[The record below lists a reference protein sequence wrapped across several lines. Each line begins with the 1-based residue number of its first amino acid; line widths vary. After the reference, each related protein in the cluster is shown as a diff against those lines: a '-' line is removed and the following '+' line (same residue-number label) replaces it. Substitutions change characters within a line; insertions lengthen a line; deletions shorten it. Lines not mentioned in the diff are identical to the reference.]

1 MAARAL
7 SRRATVTDPEP
18 RVDYTRVLVDSSAGP
33 GPGLLGLIG
42 LLLGYAVVVPGLL
55 YAFLGVGWLLERTD
69 GERFSAYYTRAAGY
83 HTVGGLIATHVALA
97 SLIVVVLVLARY
109 LNHRVPRWVAS
120 VQPGI
125 RWRFGL
131 LVGLVAVVVL
141 NLTQLLVRGGVNAH
155 YIVPRHWWAW
165 LLAII
170 ITSPF
175 QAIAEEMFFRGYLMN
190 VISGLSVNL
199 PEKAGRWTSVV
210 VSALVFA
217 LMHGTQNAWLFAD
230 RFAFGL
236 LAGWLVIVTGGLEA
250 GVAAHV
256 VNNLFAFGYAVFL
269 GGGSQAP
276 GPPPPGWGGGP
287 APAPQTRN
295 CTGRSRQIAPPPPR
309 RGHCA
314 VPQRHRLVL
323 GLPTG
328 RLAVL
333 PVPGDARRSPPT
345 TERARH

>member
-1 MAARAL
+1 MATRAV
-7 SRRATVTDPEP
+7 SRQATVTDPEP
-18 RVDYTRVLVDSSAGP
+18 RVDYTRALVDSTAGP
-33 GPGLLGLIG
+33 TPGLLGLIG

-55 YAFLGVGWLLERTD
+55 YAFLGVGWLLERID
-69 GERFSAYYTRAAGY
+69 GEGFGAYYTRASRY
-83 HTVGGLIATHVALA
+83 HTVGGLVATHLALA
-97 SLIVVVLVLARY
+97 SLLIVVLVLARY
-109 LNHRVPRWVAS
+109 VNHRAPRWVAS

-125 RWRFGL
+125 RWKFGL

-141 NLTQLLVRGGVNAH
+141 NLTQLLVRGGVDTH
-155 YIVPRHWWAW
+155 YTVPQHWWVW

-199 PEKAGRWTSVV
+199 PEKARRWTSVV
-210 VSALVFA
+210 VSALIFA

-236 LAGWLVIVTGGLEA
+236 LAGWLVIVTGGIEA

-269 GGGSQAP
+269 GGVSQAR
-276 GPPPPGWGGGP
+276 GMTTMSWMDSAWDIGGFLTIALAGWWIGNLM
-287 APAPQTRN
+287 R
-295 CTGRSRQIAPPPPR
+295 
-309 RGHCA
+309 
-314 VPQRHRLVL
+314 V
-323 GLPTG
+323 
-328 RLAVL
+328 
-333 PVPGDARRSPPT
+333 ARRTP
-345 TERARH
+345 A

>member
-1 MAARAL
+1 MATRAV
-7 SRRATVTDPEP
+7 SRQATVTDPEP
-18 RVDYTRVLVDSSAGP
+18 RVDYTRALVDSTAGLT
-33 GPGLLGLIG
+33 PGLLGLIG

-55 YAFLGVGWLLERTD
+55 YAFLGVGWLLERID
-69 GERFSAYYTRAAGY
+69 GEGFGAYYTRASRY
-83 HTVGGLIATHVALA
+83 HTVGGLVATHLALA
-97 SLIVVVLVLARY
+97 SLLIVVLVLARY
-109 LNHRVPRWVAS
+109 VNHRAPRWVAS

-125 RWRFGL
+125 RWKFGL

-141 NLTQLLVRGGVNAH
+141 NLTQLLVRGGVDTH
-155 YIVPRHWWAW
+155 YTVPQHWWVW

-199 PEKAGRWTSVV
+199 PEKARRWTSVV

-217 LMHGTQNAWLFAD
+217 FMHGTQNAWLFAD

-236 LAGWLVIVTGGLEA
+236 LAGWLVIVTGGIEA

-269 GGGSQAP
+269 GGVSQAR
-276 GPPPPGWGGGP
+276 GMTAMSWVDAAWDVGGFLTIALAGWWIGSLM
-287 APAPQTRN
+287 R
-295 CTGRSRQIAPPPPR
+295 
-309 RGHCA
+309 
-314 VPQRHRLVL
+314 V
-323 GLPTG
+323 
-328 RLAVL
+328 
-333 PVPGDARRSPPT
+333 ARRTP
-345 TERARH
+345 A

>member
-1 MAARAL
+1 M
-7 SRRATVTDPEP
+7 
-18 RVDYTRVLVDSSAGP
+18 
-33 GPGLLGLIG
+33 
-42 LLLGYAVVVPGLL
+42 LLGYAVVVPGLL

-141 NLTQLLVRGGVNAH
+141 NLTQLLVRGGANAH

-217 LMHGTQNAWLFAD
+217 FMHGTQNAWLFAD

-269 GGGSQAP
+269 GGVSQAR
-276 GPPPPGWGGGP
+276 GMTAMSWVDAAWDVGGFLTIALAGWWIGSLM
-287 APAPQTRN
+287 R
-295 CTGRSRQIAPPPPR
+295 
-309 RGHCA
+309 
-314 VPQRHRLVL
+314 V
-323 GLPTG
+323 
-328 RLAVL
+328 
-333 PVPGDARRSPPT
+333 ARRTP
-345 TERARH
+345 A

>member
-1 MAARAL
+1 MATRAV
-7 SRRATVTDPEP
+7 SRQATVTDPEP
-18 RVDYTRVLVDSSAGP
+18 RVDYTRVLVDSGAGP
-33 GPGLLGLIG
+33 APGLLGLIG

-55 YAFLGVGWLLERTD
+55 YAFLGVGWLLERID
-69 GERFSAYYTRAAGY
+69 GEGFGAYYTRASRY
-83 HTVGGLIATHVALA
+83 HTVGGLVATHLALA
-97 SLIVVVLVLARY
+97 SLLIVVLVLARY
-109 LNHRVPRWVAS
+109 VNHRAPRWVAS

-125 RWRFGL
+125 RWKFGL

-141 NLTQLLVRGGVNAH
+141 NLTQLLVRGGVDTH
-155 YIVPRHWWAW
+155 YTVPQHWWVW

-199 PEKAGRWTSVV
+199 PEKARRWTSVV
-210 VSALVFA
+210 VSALIFA

-236 LAGWLVIVTGGLEA
+236 LAGWLVIVTGGIEA

-269 GGGSQAP
+269 GGVSQAR
-276 GPPPPGWGGGP
+276 GMTTMSWMDSAWDIGGFLTIALAGWWIGNLM
-287 APAPQTRN
+287 R
-295 CTGRSRQIAPPPPR
+295 
-309 RGHCA
+309 
-314 VPQRHRLVL
+314 V
-323 GLPTG
+323 
-328 RLAVL
+328 
-333 PVPGDARRSPPT
+333 ARRTP
-345 TERARH
+345 A

>member
-69 GERFSAYYTRAAGY
+69 GEGFSAYYTRAAGY

-141 NLTQLLVRGGVNAH
+141 NLTPLLVRGGANAH
-155 YIVPRHWWAW
+155 
-165 LLAII
+165 
-170 ITSPF
+170 
-175 QAIAEEMFFRGYLMN
+175 
-190 VISGLSVNL
+190 
-199 PEKAGRWTSVV
+199 
-210 VSALVFA
+210 
-217 LMHGTQNAWLFAD
+217 
-230 RFAFGL
+230 
-236 LAGWLVIVTGGLEA
+236 
-250 GVAAHV
+250 
-256 VNNLFAFGYAVFL
+256 
-269 GGGSQAP
+269 
-276 GPPPPGWGGGP
+276 
-287 APAPQTRN
+287 
-295 CTGRSRQIAPPPPR
+295 
-309 RGHCA
+309 
-314 VPQRHRLVL
+314 
-323 GLPTG
+323 
-328 RLAVL
+328 
-333 PVPGDARRSPPT
+333 
-345 TERARH
+345 

>member
-1 MAARAL
+1 MAARVL
-7 SRRATVTDPEP
+7 SRHVTVTDPEP

-199 PEKAGRWTSVV
+199 PEKAGCWTSVV
-210 VSALVFA
+210 VSACMARKTRGFSRIDSPLVCSPV
-217 LMHGTQNAWLFAD
+217 GSSSSQ
-230 RFAFGL
+230 
-236 LAGWLVIVTGGLEA
+236 EA
-250 GVAAHV
+250 
-256 VNNLFAFGYAVFL
+256 
-269 GGGSQAP
+269 S
-276 GPPPPGWGGGP
+276 
-287 APAPQTRN
+287 
-295 CTGRSRQIAPPPPR
+295 
-309 RGHCA
+309 
-314 VPQRHRLVL
+314 
-323 GLPTG
+323 
-328 RLAVL
+328 RLAWRLTSSTTFSPSVMQSFWE
-333 PVPGDARRSPPT
+333 GCRRP
-345 TERARH
+345 AA

>member
-1 MAARAL
+1 MATRAV
-7 SRRATVTDPEP
+7 SRQATVTDPEP
-18 RVDYTRVLVDSSAGP
+18 RVDYTRALVDSTAGLT
-33 GPGLLGLIG
+33 PGLLGLIG

-55 YAFLGVGWLLERTD
+55 YAFLGVGWLLERID
-69 GERFSAYYTRAAGY
+69 GEGFGAYYTRASRY
-83 HTVGGLIATHVALA
+83 HTVGGLVATHLALA
-97 SLIVVVLVLARY
+97 SLLIVVLVLARY
-109 LNHRVPRWVAS
+109 VNHRAPRWVAS

-125 RWRFGL
+125 RWKFGL

-141 NLTQLLVRGGVNAH
+141 NLTQLLVRGGVDTH
-155 YIVPRHWWAW
+155 YTVPQHWWVW

-199 PEKAGRWTSVV
+199 PEKARRWTSVV
-210 VSALVFA
+210 VSALIFA

-236 LAGWLVIVTGGLEA
+236 LAGWLVIVTGGIEA

-269 GGGSQAP
+269 GGVSQAR
-276 GPPPPGWGGGP
+276 GMTTMSWMDSAWDIGGFLTIALAGWWIGNLM
-287 APAPQTRN
+287 R
-295 CTGRSRQIAPPPPR
+295 
-309 RGHCA
+309 
-314 VPQRHRLVL
+314 V
-323 GLPTG
+323 
-328 RLAVL
+328 
-333 PVPGDARRSPPT
+333 ARRTP
-345 TERARH
+345 A

>member
-1 MAARAL
+1 M
-7 SRRATVTDPEP
+7 
-18 RVDYTRVLVDSSAGP
+18 
-33 GPGLLGLIG
+33 
-42 LLLGYAVVVPGLL
+42 
-55 YAFLGVGWLLERTD
+55 
-69 GERFSAYYTRAAGY
+69 
-83 HTVGGLIATHVALA
+83 
-97 SLIVVVLVLARY
+97 
-109 LNHRVPRWVAS
+109 
-120 VQPGI
+120 
-125 RWRFGL
+125 

-217 LMHGTQNAWLFAD
+217 FMHGTQNAWLFAD

-269 GGGSQAP
+269 GGVSQAR
-276 GPPPPGWGGGP
+276 GMTAMSWVDAAWDVGGFLTIALAGWWIGSLM
-287 APAPQTRN
+287 R
-295 CTGRSRQIAPPPPR
+295 
-309 RGHCA
+309 
-314 VPQRHRLVL
+314 V
-323 GLPTG
+323 
-328 RLAVL
+328 
-333 PVPGDARRSPPT
+333 ARRTP
-345 TERARH
+345 A

>member
-1 MAARAL
+1 MAARVL
-7 SRRATVTDPEP
+7 SRHVTVTDPEP

-141 NLTQLLVRGGVNAH
+141 NLTQLLVRGGANAH

-199 PEKAGRWTSVV
+199 PEKAGCWTSVV

-217 LMHGTQNAWLFAD
+217 FMHGTQNAWLFAD

-256 VNNLFAFGYAVFL
+256 VNNLFVFGYAVFL
-269 GGGSQAP
+269 GGVSQAR
-276 GPPPPGWGGGP
+276 GMTAMSWVDAAWDVGGFLTIALAGWWIGSLM
-287 APAPQTRN
+287 R
-295 CTGRSRQIAPPPPR
+295 
-309 RGHCA
+309 
-314 VPQRHRLVL
+314 V
-323 GLPTG
+323 
-328 RLAVL
+328 
-333 PVPGDARRSPPT
+333 ARRTP
-345 TERARH
+345 A